1 MTTAMSSSNCQTM
14 STTKRTTPPTFAA
27 KLREIRESRG
37 MTLRGLA
44 RSSGIDVG
52 ALSKIETGIRQAPAL
67 ESLLRITA
75 ALGVP
80 QGSGEFKELLSASIA
95 EREGE
100 TTSTSARTAGD
111 ALLDLV
117 RSVSA
122 ARSDQTAIGDTPL
135 EVPVPVSTLAELIA
149 RSNEYAINS
158 GAVAVVVTGGDG
170 AVRRFQMLEGQ
181 KSAKQ
186 RRR

>member
-1 MTTAMSSSNCQTM
+1 MTTAMSLSNCETM
-14 STTKRTTPPTFAA
+14 SATKRTTLPTFAA

-52 ALSKIETGIRQAPAL
+52 ALSKIETGVRQAPAL
-67 ESLLRITA
+67 ESVLRIA
-75 ALGVP
+75 SALGVQ
-80 QGSGEFKELLSASIA
+80 QGSAEFRELLSASIA

-100 TTSTSARTAGD
+100 NISRSTRTAGD

-122 ARSDQTAIGDTPL
+122 ATSAQSVDTA
-135 EVPVPVSTLAELIA
+135 VSPVPVSTLAELIA
-149 RSNEYAINS
+149 RSNEYAIN
-158 GAVAVVVTGGDG
+158 
-170 AVRRFQMLEGQ
+170 
-181 KSAKQ
+181 
-186 RRR
+186 

>member
-1 MTTAMSSSNCQTM
+1 MSA
-14 STTKRTTPPTFAA
+14 TKRTTPPTFAA
-27 KLREIRESRG
+27 KVREIRESRG
-37 MTLRGLA
+37 MTLRALA

-75 ALGVP
+75 ALGVH
-80 QGSGEFKELLSASIA
+80 QGSAEFKDLLSASIA

-100 TTSTSARTAGD
+100 TRSTSARTPGD

-122 ARSDQTAIGDTPL
+122 ASATRSDQRAIGDTPL
-135 EVPVPVSTLAELIA
+135 EVPLPVPVSTLAELIA
-149 RSNEYAINS
+149 RSNEYAISS
-158 GAVAVVVTGGDG
+158 GAVKVTVTGGDG
-170 AVRRFQMLEGQ
+170 AVKSFQVLSGQ
-181 KSAKQ
+181 KSTKQ
-186 RRR
+186 RRKER

>member
-1 MTTAMSSSNCQTM
+1 MSATKPTT
-14 STTKRTTPPTFAA
+14 RPTFAA

-37 MTLRGLA
+37 MSLRGLA
-44 RSSGIDVG
+44 RASGIDVA

-67 ESLLRITA
+67 ESLFRITA

-100 TTSTSARTAGD
+100 TTSTFARTAGD

-122 ARSDQTAIGDTPL
+122 AGSDQTAIGDTPL
-135 EVPVPVSTLAELIA
+135 EVPVPVRVSTLAELIA
-149 RSNEYAINS
+149 RSNEYAISS
-158 GAVAVVVTGGDG
+158 GAVAVTVTGGDG
-170 AVRRFQMLEGQ
+170 AIRRFQVLPQQ
-181 KSAKQ
+181 KKRKEVNHV
-186 RRR
+186 RRP